1 MKKIISFSSRTI
13 LIKLIGAFMLMII
26 SNTNAQND
34 YKFPFL
40 NPQLSTEKR
49 VDDLVSRMTLKEK
62 IGQMMNAAPAIE
74 RLGIPEYNWWNECLH
89 GVARAGLATV
99 FPQAIGLGAAWDK
112 DLMLQVSTAISD
124 EARAKHH
131 EFVRKEKRYIY
142 QGLTFWSPNINIF
155 RDPRWGRGQET
166 YGEDPFLTGKLAV
179 QFIKGL
185 QGDDPKYF
193 KTIATVKHFAVHSG
207 PEKERHYFDAM
218 TDERDFRETYLPQF
232 EMGIKEGKA
241 YSVMCAYNRYEG
253 EACCGSKRLLIDIL
267 RNEWNFKGYVVSDC
281 GAIGDIYQHHKIVQ
295 TPEEAAALA
304 VKSGC
309 DLECATTYEHLTEA
323 VKEKL
328 INEAEIDTAVK
339 RLFTARMKLGMFDPP
354 EMVKYTK
361 IPYSVVDSKEH
372 HELALKAAQESIVLL
387 KNENLPAGQAG
398 NVYH

>member
-1 MKKIISFSSRTI
+1 
-13 LIKLIGAFMLMII
+13 
-26 SNTNAQND
+26 
-34 YKFPFL
+34 
-40 NPQLSTEKR
+40 
-49 VDDLVSRMTLKEK
+49 MTLSSK
-62 IGQMMNAAPAIE
+62 G
-74 RLGIPEYNWWNECLH
+74 
-89 GVARAGLATV
+89 
-99 FPQAIGLGAAWDK
+99 
-112 DLMLQVSTAISD
+112 
-124 EARAKHH
+124 
-131 EFVRKEKRYIY
+131 KRYIY

-166 YGEDPFLTGKLAV
+166 YGEDPYFTGRLAV

-207 PEKERHYFDAM
+207 PETERHYFDAI
-218 TDERDFRETYLPQF
+218 TDERDFSETYLPQF

-309 DLECATTYEHLTEA
+309 DLECATTYEYLNEA
-323 VKEKL
+323 VKEKF
-328 INEAEIDTAVK
+328 N
-339 RLFTARMKLGMFDPP
+339 
-354 EMVKYTK
+354 
-361 IPYSVVDSKEH
+361 
-372 HELALKAAQESIVLL
+372 
-387 KNENLPAGQAG
+387 N
-398 NVYH
+398 